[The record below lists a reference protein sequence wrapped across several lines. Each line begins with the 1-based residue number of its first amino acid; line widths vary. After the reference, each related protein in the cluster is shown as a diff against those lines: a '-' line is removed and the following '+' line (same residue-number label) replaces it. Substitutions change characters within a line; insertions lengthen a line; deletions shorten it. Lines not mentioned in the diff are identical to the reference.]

1 MKNDNIKSKTQQ
13 YDLFGKPIIKDVLLR
28 DKFIEPPFSI
38 LDTKT
43 GSWQRR
49 KRQWGRL
56 GIKSEMGRKT
66 SLTHIMPMGNYNGK
80 NMKEEYYEKGEE
92 IGTSTFDPALT
103 ELMYHWFCPEGGK
116 ILDPFAGGSV
126 RGIVAHHLGYKYT
139 GIELRQEQVESNREQ
154 AKKILGENNQP
165 IWYIGDSNRLLDNI
179 NEEYDFIFSC
189 PPYMDLEVYSDLEGE
204 LSNMSYKEFF
214 EAYRSIIVKSCE
226 KLKKGNFACF
236 VVGEVRNKKGY
247 YIGFV
252 PATIKAFLL
261 AGMQYYNEIILLNVI
276 GSASMRANRIFGSNK
291 KVVKIHQNV
300 LIFIKP

>member
-1 MKNDNIKSKTQQ
+1 MEEKIQQ
-13 YDLFGKPIIKDVLLR
+13 YDLFGKPIIENVLLR
-28 DKFIEPPFSI
+28 DKFIEPPFSV

-43 GSWQRR
+43 GSWQNR
-49 KRQWGRL
+49 KRQWQRL
-56 GIKSEMGRKT
+56 GMKSEGGREIN
-66 SLTHIMPMGNYNGK
+66 LTHVMLMGNYDGK
-80 NMKEEYYEKGEE
+80 NMEEEYYDKGKE

-103 ELMYHWFCPEGGK
+103 ELMYRWFCPKKGN

-126 RGIVAHHLGYKYT
+126 RGIVANYLGYKYT
-139 GIELRQEQVESNREQ
+139 GIELRREQVESNIEQ
-154 AKKILGENNQP
+154 AIEILPEDNQP
-165 IWYIGDSNRLLDNI
+165 KYHIGDSDKILNDI
-179 NEEYDFIFSC
+179 EEEFDFIFSC

-204 LSNMSYKEFF
+204 LSNMNYKEFF

-236 VVGEVRNKKGY
+236 IVGEVRNKKGY

-276 GSASMRANRIFGSNK
+276 GSASMRANRIFGSKK